1 MPDTGAVAFATGTT
15 LASEAALALYPI
27 LIKTVPVSLQTQ
39 LLARLGTY
47 TVAAAALAPAKEWSI
62 PFSASSVG
70 LGLMNFTHILASY
83 LSYLYLPAGTA
94 LALFYT
100 YPFFNILA
108 GLLFL
113 GDRFRPWAVPLLLL
127 AFVGVVLIALY
138 TKGTEGFADTD
149 AASADTGSSAEGGS
163 ADRDRGTGP
172 SGNRKGGVGRDLQ
185 SGSSAEGSAEPAS
198 VSAVLFGVLLSLL
211 SAITESAIFLL
222 AKSPGATPTGTMLR
236 LYPAA
241 LLPLAAWLFLQP
253 GNLAASLP
261 QAAILVGFNLVVG
274 FLGYFLRMFS
284 IPILPTAVF
293 SVLTFVG
300 VVAGYLWG
308 LLFAKEVPSAGA
320 LAGSGLIAT
329 AVSLLRFFKI

>member
-1 MPDTGAVAFATGTT
+1 MSVAFATATT
-15 LASEAALALYPI
+15 LASEAVLSLYPI

-47 TVAAAALAPAKEWSI
+47 TVAAAALAPAAEWAI
-62 PFSASSVG
+62 PFSTSSLG
-70 LGLMNFTHILASY
+70 LGLMNFVHILASY
-83 LSYLYLPAGTA
+83 ISYLYLPAGTA

-108 GLLFL
+108 GILFL
-113 GDRFRPWAVPLLLL
+113 GDRFRSSVIPLLLM
-127 AFVGVVLIALY
+127 AFAGVLLIALY
-138 TKGTEGFADTD
+138 TGGEGFT
-149 AASADTGSSAEGGS
+149 
-163 ADRDRGTGP
+163 
-172 SGNRKGGVGRDLQ
+172 
-185 SGSSAEGSAEPAS
+185 GSAERSAEEDRKSLGPLASAS
-198 VSAVLFGVLLSLL
+198 VSGSTGSAELTSAVKFPTSAVLLGVLLSLL

-241 LLPLAAWLFLQP
+241 LVPLIAWIFLQP
-253 GNLAASLP
+253 GNLQASLP
-261 QAAILVGFNLVVG
+261 QAAILIAFNLFIG
-274 FLGYFLRMFS
+274 FFGYFLRMFS

-300 VVAGYLWG
+300 VATGYLWG
-308 LLFAKEVPSAGA
+308 LLFAKEVPTTGA

-329 AVSLLRFFKI
+329 AVGLLRFFKI

>member
-1 MPDTGAVAFATGTT
+1 MPDTGAVAFATATT

-27 LIKTVPVSLQTQ
+27 LIKTVHVSLQTQ

-47 TVAAAALAPAKEWSI
+47 TVAAMALAPRNELTI
-62 PFSASSVG
+62 PFSFSSLG

-127 AFVGVVLIALY
+127 AFVGVVTIALY
-138 TKGTEGFADTD
+138 TKGTEGFTDTEATSADTD
-149 AASADTGSSAEGGS
+149 TDT
-163 ADRDRGTGP
+163 
-172 SGNRKGGVGRDLQ
+172 
-185 SGSSAEGSAEPAS
+185 EGSAETDRGNRQKGPVANRKGEAPAS
-198 VSAVLFGVLLSLL
+198 VSAVGAVILGVLLSLL

-222 AKSPGATPTGTMLR
+222 AKSPGATPTGTLLR

-241 LLPLAAWLFLQP
+241 LVPLAAWLFFRP

-261 QAAILVGFNLVVG
+261 QVAILIGFNLVVG

-308 LLFAKEVPSAGA
+308 LVFAKEVPSAGA

-329 AVSLLRFFKI
+329 AVGLLRFFKI

>member
-1 MPDTGAVAFATGTT
+1 MPDTGAVAFATAAT

-138 TKGTEGFADTD
+138 TKGAEGF
-149 AASADTGSSAEGGS
+149 ASADTGSADTEPS
-163 ADRDRGTGP
+163 ADREAGP
-172 SGNRKGGVGRDLQ
+172 SGNRKGGAGRDLQ
-185 SGSSAEGSAEPAS
+185 SGSPAEGSAEPAPVS
-198 VSAVLFGVLLSLL
+198 VSAVLLGVLLSLL

-320 LAGSGLIAT
+320 LAGSGLIAA
-329 AVSLLRFFKI
+329 AVGLLRFFKI

>member
-1 MPDTGAVAFATGTT
+1 MPATGSVALATATT

-47 TVAAAALAPAKEWSI
+47 TVAAAALAPRNEWSI
-62 PFSASSVG
+62 PFSFSSLG

-138 TKGTEGFADTD
+138 TKGTEGFTDTE
-149 AASADTGSSAEGGS
+149 AGSADT
-163 ADRDRGTGP
+163 
-172 SGNRKGGVGRDLQ
+172 
-185 SGSSAEGSAEPAS
+185 EGSAEATDRGDRQTGATDRKGEGGTSAEPSAPA
-198 VSAVLFGVLLSLL
+198 VGTGSAVGGVLLGVLLSLL

-241 LLPLAAWLFLQP
+241 LVPLAAWLLFRP

-261 QAAILVGFNLVVG
+261 QAAILVGFNLVIG

-308 LLFAKEVPSAGA
+308 LVFAKEVPTTGA
-320 LAGSGLIAT
+320 LAGSSLIAT
-329 AVSLLRFFKI
+329 AVGLLRFFKI

>member
-1 MPDTGAVAFATGTT
+1 MPDTGAVAFATATT

-47 TVAAAALAPAKEWSI
+47 TVAAMALAPRNELSI
-62 PFSASSVG
+62 PFSFSSLG

-127 AFVGVVLIALY
+127 AFVGVVTIALY
-138 TKGTEGFADTD
+138 TKGTEGFTDTEATSADTD
-149 AASADTGSSAEGGS
+149 TDT
-163 ADRDRGTGP
+163 
-172 SGNRKGGVGRDLQ
+172 
-185 SGSSAEGSAEPAS
+185 EGSAETDRGRGNRQKGPVANRKGEAPAS
-198 VSAVLFGVLLSLL
+198 VSAVGAVILGVLLSLL

-222 AKSPGATPTGTMLR
+222 AKSPGATPTGTLLR

-241 LLPLAAWLFLQP
+241 LVPLAAWLLFRP

-261 QAAILVGFNLVVG
+261 QVAILIGFNLVVG

-308 LLFAKEVPSAGA
+308 LVFAKEVPSAGA

-329 AVSLLRFFKI
+329 AVGLLRFFKI

>member
-1 MPDTGAVAFATGTT
+1 MPDTGSVAFATATT

-47 TVAAAALAPAKEWSI
+47 TVAAMALAPRNELSI
-62 PFSASSVG
+62 PFSFSSLG

-108 GLLFL
+108 GLIFL
-113 GDRFRPWAVPLLLL
+113 GDRFRLWAVPLLLL

-138 TKGTEGFADTD
+138 TQGTEGFTDT
-149 AASADTGSSAEGGS
+149 ASADTEPSAET
-163 ADRDRGTGP
+163 DRDTDLGP
-172 SGNRKGGVGRDLQ
+172 KGNGKGGAGRRATERT
-185 SGSSAEGSAEPAS
+185 AEGS
-198 VSAVLFGVLLSLL
+198 VSAVGTGSAGAVILGVLLSLL

-241 LLPLAAWLFLQP
+241 LVPLAAWLLFRP

-261 QAAILVGFNLVVG
+261 QAAILIGFNLVVG

-300 VVAGYLWG
+300 VIAGYLWG
-308 LLFAKEVPSAGA
+308 LVFAKEVPTAGA
-320 LAGSGLIAT
+320 LAGSGLIAA
-329 AVSLLRFFKI
+329 AVGLLRFFKI

>member
-1 MPDTGAVAFATGTT
+1 MPDTGAVAFATATT
-15 LASEAALALYPI
+15 IASEAALALYPI

-70 LGLMNFTHILASY
+70 LGLMNFVHILASY

-113 GDRFRPWAVPLLLL
+113 GDRFRPWVVPLLLL

-138 TKGTEGFADTD
+138 THGTEGFADPPT
-149 AASADTGSSAEGGS
+149 EE
-163 ADRDRGTGP
+163 
-172 SGNRKGGVGRDLQ
+172 
-185 SGSSAEGSAEPAS
+185 EGSETDSEAGPVGDEKG
-198 VSAVLFGVLLSLL
+198 VKNSAPVTSLGAVALGVLLSLL

-241 LLPLAAWLFLQP
+241 LLPLAAWLFLRP
-253 GNLAASLP
+253 GNLTASLP
-261 QAAILVGFNLVVG
+261 QAALLVGFNLVVG

-284 IPILPTAVF
+284 IPVLPTAVF

-300 VVAGYLWG
+300 VIAGYLWG

-320 LAGSGLIAT
+320 LAGSGLIAA
-329 AVSLLRFFKI
+329 AVGLLRFFKI

>member
-1 MPDTGAVAFATGTT
+1 
-15 LASEAALALYPI
+15 
-27 LIKTVPVSLQTQ
+27 
-39 LLARLGTY
+39 LARLGTY

-138 TKGTEGFADTD
+138 TKGTEGFV
-149 AASADTGSSAEGGS
+149 SADTGS
-163 ADRDRGTGP
+163 ADRETGP
-172 SGNRKGGVGRDLQ
+172 SGNRKGGAGRDLQ
-185 SGSSAEGSAEPAS
+185 SGSSAEGSAEPAPVS
-198 VSAVLFGVLLSLL
+198 VSAVLLGVLLSLL

-241 LLPLAAWLFLQP
+241 LLPLAAWLFLRP

-329 AVSLLRFFKI
+329 AVGLLRFFKI